1 MIHATTKI
9 VRKKRQAH
17 VQAAVMIALL
27 LVAAAVTRPLWYGV
41 MHFGHSAHIDLIR
54 QIEVNEAYRDGYVYP
69 RWIADFYF
77 GRGSPIFNFYAPL
90 VYLVGAW
97 LGLLGVPALWA
108 IKCVY
113 AACVVLAGLG
123 MFLLVR
129 ELWGTAAA
137 AAASILYMLSPY
149 LLVDLYVRAAL
160 GELSAFGWLPL
171 AMYFIL
177 RAAHTARTFHAA
189 RAAAAVAML
198 CVSHNIGALL
208 GVPVLMAW
216 TLAVGQR
223 ASARK
228 LWTAL
233 ALGIGASAFF
243 WAPAL
248 IEKSYLNAE
257 ANLIAGEYHFS
268 RHFVSLA
275 RLVDPAWGFGS
286 PMNVGG
292 DVMSTQVGRLHLLLL
307 VPGLAYLVFGP
318 RKWTSSRRAA
328 TAFVAIAIGALL
340 FTNRVTEPIW
350 SALPLLPFV
359 QFPFRF
365 LVPASIGLAALAG
378 TAVWFANRRFGRYGG
393 WAASA
398 TLIVVS
404 ALAYGPYVQ
413 AKYLFH
419 DRADPGR
426 MVSVDRR
433 TADVLR
439 RQPHVIEAQDLLTPR
454 VLREARESKST
465 ALDDYLPATVKVKP
479 ATVAP
484 NLIDVVSGEARVS
497 VIEGRDAFYRLRVD
511 AIGPATLLAHVFGFP
526 GWTARS
532 ERRVLPTRTH
542 DVSGEI
548 LIDVPAGTREVTL
561 AFEDTRVRLM
571 AKLASALAVGI
582 LIFWIGVEQYRS
594 VQGPASAD
602 RPPLMERAR
611 TRFRVRR
618 RRRASP
624 ARK

>member
-1 MIHATTKI
+1 MTSTTTKI
-9 VRKKRQAH
+9 VRKKRQTH
-17 VQAAVMIALL
+17 VQAAVIFALL
-27 LVAAAVTRPLWYGV
+27 LVAAAVTRPVWYPV

-54 QIEVNEAYRDGYVYP
+54 QIEVNQAYSDGYVYP

-77 GRGSPIFNFYAPL
+77 GRGSPIFNFYAPF

-97 LGLLGVPALWA
+97 LGFFGVPALWA
-108 IKCVY
+108 VKCVY
-113 AACVVLAGLG
+113 AACVALAGIG

-149 LLVDLYVRAAL
+149 LLVDLYVRSAL

-189 RAAAAVAML
+189 RAASAVALL

-228 LWTAL
+228 LWAAL
-233 ALGIGASAFF
+233 ALGIAASAFF

-248 IEKSYLNAE
+248 LEKSYLNAE

-286 PMNVGG
+286 PMNPGG

-307 VPGLAYLVFGP
+307 APGLAYLVFGP

-328 TAFVAIAIGALL
+328 AALVVIALGALA

-350 SALPLLPFV
+350 NALPLLPFV

-378 TAVWFANRRFGRYGG
+378 TAVWFANRLLGRYGG
-393 WAASA
+393 WAMSGA
-398 TLIVVS
+398 LIVAS
-404 ALAYGPYVQ
+404 ALAYSPYVE

-419 DRADPGR
+419 DRADPNR
-426 MVSVDRR
+426 MVTVDRAA
-433 TADVLR
+433 ADVLR
-439 RQPHVIEAQDLLTPR
+439 RQPHVIQAQDLLTPR

-465 ALDDYLPATVKVKP
+465 ARDDYLPVTVKTKP
-479 ATVAP
+479 TGPAASLVEVAA
-484 NLIDVVSGEARVS
+484 GEAHVTVVER
-497 VIEGRDAFYRLRVD
+497 RDAFSRLRID
-511 AIGPATLLAHVFGFP
+511 APGAATLLVHVFDFP
-526 GWTARS
+526 GWTARAG
-532 ERRVLPTRTH
+532 RRVLVTRTH
-542 DVSGEI
+542 ETSGEI
-548 LIDVPAGTREVTL
+548 LIDVPAQTREVTL
-561 AFEDTRVRLM
+561 AFEDTRARLM
-571 AKLASALAVGI
+571 AKLSSALAVGI

-594 VQGPASAD
+594 VQGPARAN

-611 TRFRVRR
+611 TRFRRR
-618 RRRASP
+618 RNRR
-624 ARK
+624 